1 MNEENLNAGTV
12 STMKE
17 EPFTMENLIE
27 AKALLEA
34 LAPKQAPPGVG
45 MINFG
50 TGLKIMKSDM
60 MPSNTIMVSKDL
72 FDKLFACSEKSG
84 TEHPTKEL

>member
-1 MNEENLNAGTV
+1 MNQENLNAGTS
-12 STMKE
+12 STLKDV
-17 EPFTMENLIE
+17 PFTMENLIE
-27 AKALLEA
+27 AKALLQA

-50 TGLKIMKSDM
+50 AGLKIMKSDM
-60 MPSNTIMVSKDL
+60 MPSHTIMVSKDL
-72 FDKLFACSEKSG
+72 FDKLFACAEQSG